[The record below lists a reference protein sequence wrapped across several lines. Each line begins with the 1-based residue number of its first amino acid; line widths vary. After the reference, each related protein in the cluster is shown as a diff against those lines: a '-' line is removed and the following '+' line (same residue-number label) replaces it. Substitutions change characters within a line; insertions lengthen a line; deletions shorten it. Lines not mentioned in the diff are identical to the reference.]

1 MQYAQRKLQRS
12 VTEMRR
18 SRIGLPR
25 VSSGCTTQGYVAERD
40 MWSTCVNVLRMKMI
54 QVRNV
59 PDELHRELKARAAR
73 KGLSLS
79 DYVLDLIE
87 DDLARPTLEEALE
100 RISKLPRPRA
110 AVRGADLV
118 RAARAEREE
127 ELAFRLRK

>member
-1 MQYAQRKLQRS
+1 
-12 VTEMRR
+12 
-18 SRIGLPR
+18 
-25 VSSGCTTQGYVAERD
+25 
-40 MWSTCVNVLRMKMI
+40 MKMI

-79 DYVLDLIE
+79 DYVLNLIE

-118 RAARAEREE
+118 RAARAERVE